1 MFGPVGLKAAK
12 IEILEV
18 CCSKSKSQRLQILRA
33 SSAEGKKQRQPGL
46 FDSCWSDEAITPS
59 PAQPQPVIPVIVI
72 MISEKPI

>member
-33 SSAEGKKQRQPGL
+33 SSAEGKSKENQGCLTAAGPMK
-46 FDSCWSDEAITPS
+46 PS
-59 PAQPQPVIPVIVI
+59 RPALPSRSQ
-72 MISEKPI
+72 SYLS